1 MAKKAKKRKPTAA
14 QIAYYNRN
22 KGRKGVKKAAKKPTP
37 RSTYALP
44 LLNTREQTHGDYGV
58 NAGVSQAIKAVF
70 QGSPEYLT
78 KLSSEQKESAE
89 LIATKFGRIVAGDPS
104 NPEHWE
110 DIAGYATLIA
120 ERLRAAKAAS
130 K

>member
-22 KGRKGVKKAAKKPTP
+22 KGKKAVKKSAVPAGRPAYTV
-37 RSTYALP
+37 A
-44 LLNTREQTHGDYGV
+44 LLNDREATHGDYGV
-58 NAGVSQAIKAVF
+58 NAAMSQSIKAALF
-70 QGSPEYLT
+70 ASPEYLT
-78 KLSSEQKESAE
+78 KLTAEQRESAE
-89 LIATKFGRIVAGDPS
+89 LIATKFGRIIAGDP
-104 NPEHWE
+104 NNAEHWE

-120 ERLRAAKAAS
+120 ERLRAAKAA

>member
-1 MAKKAKKRKPTAA
+1 MAKKAKKRKPTPA

-22 KGRKGVKKAAKKPTP
+22 KGRKKAAKKSARPT
-37 RSTYALP
+37 TKGYTLA
-44 LLNTREQTHGDYGV
+44 LLNTREATHGDYGV

-70 QGSPEYLT
+70 HGSPEFNS
-78 KLSSEQKESAE
+78 KLSPEMKESAE
-89 LIATKFGRIVAGDPS
+89 MTATKFGRIVAGDPS

>member
-1 MAKKAKKRKPTAA
+1 MAKKAKKRKGTPA
-14 QIAYYNRN
+14 QRAYWARN
-22 KGRKGVKKAAKKPTP
+22 KGVKKVAKKPTP

-44 LLNTREQTHGDYGV
+44 LLNIRERTHGDYGV

-70 QGSPEYLT
+70 HGSPEFNS
-78 KLSSEQKESAE
+78 KLSPEMKESAE
-89 LIATKFGRIVAGDPS
+89 MTATKFGRIIAGDPS